1 MASKL
6 LADLILILHLAFI
19 LSVIF
24 GGLLVMWKPGLAWI
38 HIPLFLWA
46 GMVNMAS
53 WICPLTPLE
62 VMYRIRAGQE
72 GYEESFIEHYLEPV
86 VYPAG
91 MTREIEFLTGL
102 AVVLLNVCLYSIMIV
117 RRRRKIVDRKANT

>member
-1 MASKL
+1 MTSKL

-19 LSVIF
+19 LSAVF
-24 GGLLVMWKPGLAWI
+24 GGLLVLWKPKLACI

-53 WICPLTPLE
+53 WICPLTPWE
-62 VMYRIRAGQE
+62 VKYRIQAGQA
-72 GYEESFIEHYLEPV
+72 GYEESFIEHYIEPI

-91 MTREIEFLTGL
+91 MTREFEFFSGL
-102 AVVLLNVCLYSIMIV
+102 AVVLLNIFIYITLF
-117 RRRRKIVDRKANT
+117 RRMKSRKKD